1 MKSLIMSAAVVLA
14 AFTSCQSGNTEQ
26 AGTDA
31 TSTPQ
36 DATQSKQISA
46 DLNVDEFEKGI
57 QGEDVIIL
65 DVRTPD
71 EYAQGHIANAKLMN
85 IYDGDFNEQLKT
97 LDAKKPVYVYC
108 RSGGRS
114 GNAKN
119 IMKQM
124 GFSEVY
130 NLRGGMMAWSGAGKA
145 VAK

>member
-14 AFTSCQSGNTEQ
+14 AFTSCQSGNTDQ
-26 AGTDA
+26 AATNA

-97 LDAKKPVYVYC
+97 LDANKPVYVYC